1 MPWPTRPAFART
13 EAAQRILFPMIA
25 GTSEREFHAPVAGGE
40 IVGWV
45 RGIGPPALLLHGG
58 PGSSEYLTELAVELS
73 EVMTVARYQ
82 QRGLA
87 PSVAEG
93 DRSVDGHV
101 ADAVA
106 VLDALGWQ
114 RAWAVGH
121 SWGGHLAM
129 HLAVAQPE
137 RVTGLAALDA
147 LGALPDGG
155 AAALGE
161 NLTRRLTQA
170 QRVHVDEYSAREEA
184 GEGTAE
190 EALAILRML
199 WPYYFADP
207 ASAAPMPDLRMDLE
221 GHLATWS
228 SIAQH
233 FEGGTLERGLP
244 RLQMPALI
252 LHGDASPIPYAEAER
267 GAALVPGVRL
277 RILPGIGHFAWLE
290 QPGSVRREMEALLAS
305 AQ

>member
-1 MPWPTRPAFART
+1 MT
-13 EAAQRILFPMIA
+13 A
-25 GTSEREFHAPVAGGE
+25 GASEHEFHAPVAGGE
-40 IVGWV
+40 IVGWL
-45 RGIGPPALLLHGG
+45 RGSGPPALLLHGG
-58 PGSSEYLTELAVELS
+58 PGLSDYLAELAVELS
-73 EVMTVARYQ
+73 GVMTVARYQ

-114 RAWAVGH
+114 RAWSIGH

-129 HLAVAQPE
+129 HLAVARPE

-155 AAALGE
+155 LAALGE
-161 NLTRRLTQA
+161 NLRRGLTDA
-170 QRVHVDEYSAREEA
+170 ERLRIDEYDAREEA
-184 GEGTAE
+184 GEATAE
-190 EALAILRML
+190 ESLEIFRML

-207 ASAAPMPDLRMDLE
+207 ASAAPMPDMRMDLE
-221 GHLATWS
+221 GHLATS
-228 SIAQH
+228 ASIAQH
-233 FEGGTLERGLP
+233 FEAGTLERGLP
-244 RLQMPALI
+244 RLQMPALV

-277 RILPGIGHFAWLE
+277 RILPGTGHFAWLE

-305 AQ
+305 ARLAE